1 MSDAIVSLIQ
11 NACHTPLAPKNLDNT
26 QDTGMM
32 TIIQRSAEITRDG
45 FPFPRPSN
53 TPQTM
58 TEMEEMTNEQ
68 FKIIIEAIIQI
79 VKDNEKETAIKKI
92 EALLNK

>member
-1 MSDAIVSLIQ
+1 MIMMDMSDATVSLIQ

-32 TIIQRSAEITRDG
+32 TMIQRSAEITRDG

-58 TEMEEMTNEQ
+58 TEMEEMTNPLLMICNAEEPVCH
-68 FKIIIEAIIQI
+68 FP
-79 VKDNEKETAIKKI
+79 NEPCD
-92 EALLNK
+92 